1 MKKNLLLVLMFIT
14 GLISAQITITS
25 TNVPSAN
32 DTARLSLAS
41 VSQLTGSLVTNYQLS
56 GPNFTWNFDSL
67 KPIGQVMRKFEPAST
82 YGYFSSGFCEK
93 TADSMNLFIATLTN
107 VCDIYK
113 KTTSSFYVDAWGIT
127 VMNFP
132 LPVPYA
138 SGKKDQLYLFPLN
151 YLDRD
156 STNFSMSTPSFSIMP
171 FGYEKNG
178 HRITEVDGYGT
189 IKTPYG
195 TEQCLRVV
203 TTQYSIDS
211 IHAMIPIGTFTLP
224 LNIGYPNYVRKYQ
237 WLTLNEKVPYLEIAG
252 TVLFNNF
259 VPNEVRYRDNIRY
272 FAGIQESSKNEIAQ
286 SVYPNPA
293 SNELFFKIER
303 NGNYEISIYDMQGRE
318 LVKKQIENNGLEA
331 NKVDISHI
339 ESGIYAGKITEGK
352 TVQNFKLIK
361 Q

>member
-1 MKKNLLLVLMFIT
+1 MKKHLLFAFLLVT
-14 GLISAQITITS
+14 GFANSQITITS
-25 TNVPSAN
+25 TNVASVN

-41 VSQLTGSLVTNYQLS
+41 VAQLTSTLVTDYKLT

-67 KPIGQVMRKFEPAST
+67 KATGQIMRKFEPAFN
-82 YGYFSSGFCEK
+82 YGYFSTGFCEK
-93 TADSMNLFIATLTN
+93 TADSMNLFIATLKN

-113 KTTSSFYVDAWGIT
+113 KTTSSFYIDAWGIT

-132 LPVPYA
+132 LPVSYA
-138 SGKKDQLYLFPLN
+138 SGKKDILYKFPLN
-151 YLDRD
+151 YLNRD
-156 STNFSMSTPSFSIMP
+156 STVFSMSTPSFSMMP
-171 FGYEKNG
+171 FGFEKNG
-178 HRITEVDGYGT
+178 YRITEVDGWGT

-195 TEQCLRVV
+195 TEPCIRVV

-237 WLTLNEKVPYLEIAG
+237 WLTLTEKVPYLEVSG

-259 VPNEVRYRDNIRY
+259 IPNEVRYRDNIRY
-272 FAGIQESSKNEIAQ
+272 FAGINEAKNNEIAQ

-293 SNELFFKIER
+293 NSDLFFKIER
-303 NGNYEISIYDMQGRE
+303 NGNYQVCIYDMQGRE
-318 LVKKQIENNGLEA
+318 LVKKHIETNGLEV

-339 ESGIYAGKITEGK
+339 EAGMYTGKLIEGN
-352 TVQNFKLIK
+352 TVQNFKFIK